1 MRILTKS
8 IQGTNIHLWNR
19 SQVLDYESRHW
30 SDGLTLSEWMDD
42 SVEINISGTTRNI
55 FKVGDTFTLTGSN
68 DFVRDGARSDTD
80 TDYWVLTE
88 SGVMIQLQILSGAS
102 EIGTVLSIAR
112 SEWMFRDNAGD
123 YYRRNWRLLGGNTS
137 IAPVEVKDIVFKDNN
152 NLLAEDSFPEIQF
165 NVKIFGTRDPR
176 LRRIVLG
183 GHEKEFFQYQI
194 ASMPWRDYDKD
205 LGVRIVSDDSWVDGS
220 EIPVKIRFITSE
232 TQTHKLRDTTIHIQS
247 NYEDRPFHDF
257 NLRLYY
263 DGKYDTADETD
274 LNIYKS
280 PFEYNNAGQD
290 LGLGNIRMNTL
301 KIKYNTTDPDNI
313 LLADAALIDSSFNGS
328 WREISDAS
336 FQNSLNT
343 IDRADGTALPDAVWM
358 AGDNGSLYHVVNG
371 TVVDSVMSHRKWN
384 GSNRFTSASTGGAI
398 HLTGDTTIYDINDS
412 GLCNL
417 PQTADK
423 LPYSYNNFATVQ
435 VSSGSPMQ
443 SLTIKTENDADSVPA
458 GTIDMLR
465 STDETQWNTIMN
477 QPMDI
482 GDFFVHENDPVKLEE
497 TKKKPTHNYT
507 ITFRKIPGY
516 LFDVAYPAEQNRNL
530 KLTVSSTSR
539 IYDLN
544 QNDIIDA
551 GTSKTLNLNISR
563 TNSRWGLDEIP
574 NDPKYSA
581 QASNFT
587 AQAGENGMAQLLAR
601 RITRTETLG
610 VLHPNIVEEDWAI
623 GAGLVSGSLLDCK
636 HEFTDKFRVTCTNAG
651 STAGADA
658 VEVKMITDGPYN
670 QTCKVME
677 CTNGAPTTNNDGN
690 ADGGWRV
697 QHLVDPYWNYA
708 SVVFVRVTSN
718 TKNGRFHHGP
728 GNWGGH
734 PDTKKLDGTPQTNV
748 YYGHYAASNMT
759 QDEWYVSVGILRY
772 VNASNDTNHYGGMWK
787 LSDGSKVATW
797 MDLKHGD
804 ARLGP
809 NINRNNHR
817 VYMHDGQGGM
827 TFQLTNPMLVRIKW
841 SDMYDFYKGFLHGFN
856 PRQLTQDNPQLRG
869 AYKFSGS
876 VDGADDLPYT
886 EIVNGQ
892 RSVTNHPYTAGVLI
906 ESKELDARS
915 NLIVVNQSANP
926 GPFHFPEA
934 TLGGGR
940 SVGDL
945 PDVAGG
951 SPGSAVTGV
960 NANTVVNNQGT
971 IQGDVTLT

>member
-19 SQVLDYESRHW
+19 TQVLDYESRSW
-30 SDGLTLSEWMDD
+30 RDGLTLNEWLDN
-42 SVEINISGTTRNI
+42 SVEITISGTTRNI
-55 FKVGDTFTLTGSN
+55 FKVGDTFTLTGAN
-68 DFVRDGARSDTD
+68 DFVRDGARSDSD

-88 SGVMIQLQILSGAS
+88 SGVMIQLQILSGSS
-102 EIGTVLSIAR
+102 ETGTVLSIAR

-123 YYRRNWRLLGGNTS
+123 YYRRDWRLLGGNTS
-137 IAPVEVKDIVFKDNN
+137 IAPVEVKDVVFKDNN
-152 NLLAEDSFPEIQF
+152 KLLAEDSFPEIQF

-176 LRRIVLG
+176 LRRFELG

-194 ASMPWRDYDKD
+194 AGNAWQNYDLD
-205 LGVRIVSDDSWVDGS
+205 LGIRIVNDGSWVDGS

-232 TQTHKLRDTTIHIQS
+232 TQTHKLRDTTIHNQA
-247 NYEDRPFHDF
+247 NYENNPFHDF
-257 NLRLYY
+257 NLRVYY
-263 DGKYDTADETD
+263 DGVYDTADETG
-274 LNIYKS
+274 LNIYKY
-280 PFEYNNAGQD
+280 PFVWNSVGQSKSF
-290 LGLGNIRMNTL
+290 GNIRMNTL
-301 KIKYNTTDPDNI
+301 KIKYNTTDPSNI

-328 WREISDAS
+328 WREVSDAS
-336 FQNSLNT
+336 FTNSLNT
-343 IDRADGTALPDAVWM
+343 IARADGTALPDDVWM

-398 HLTGDTTIYDINDS
+398 HLNGDFNIHDMNDP
-412 GLCNL
+412 GLCEL

-435 VSSGSPMQ
+435 ITSGSPMQ
-443 SLTIKTENDADSVPA
+443 SLTIETQDAAGFVPA

-465 STDETQWNTIMN
+465 STNETQWNSIMN

-507 ITFRKIPGY
+507 VTFRKIPGY
-516 LFDVAYPAEQNRNL
+516 LFDVLYPTERTRDLN
-530 KLTVSSTSR
+530 LTVRSSSR

-544 QNDIIDA
+544 ANDIIDV
-551 GTSKTLNLNISR
+551 GTSKNLTLNILR
-563 TNSRWGLDEIP
+563 HQSRWGLDETP
-574 NDPKYSA
+574 DDPKHSRS
-581 QASNFT
+581 ASNFT
-587 AQAGENGMAQLLAR
+587 AQPGENGMAQLLAR

-610 VLHPNIVEEDWAI
+610 VLHPNIIQEDWAI
-623 GAGLVSGSLLDCK
+623 GPVTQGDSLASSSSIESVSRFSMIMSWDVARGVDQ
-636 HEFTDKFRVTCTNAG
+636 A
-651 STAGADA
+651 A
-658 VEVKMITDGPYN
+658 VQMIDDGPYN
-670 QTCKVME
+670 QRCKVLE
-677 CTNGAPTTNNDGN
+677 CTTGVPDTASTGEP
-690 ADGGWRV
+690 DGGWSITTP
-697 QHLVDPYWNYA
+697 VDPDWTYA
-708 SVVFVRVTSN
+708 SVVYVRRTSAIAG
-718 TKNGRFHHGP
+718 GRFYHGP
-728 GNWGGH
+728 GGSSALPRTADLNG
-734 PDTKKLDGTPQTNV
+734 DTTANSNV
-748 YYGHYAASNMT
+748 YFGRPATSVFSQN
-759 QDEWYVSVGILRY
+759 EWHVSIGFLRKL
-772 VNASNDTNHYGGMWK
+772 SSDTTSYGGVWR
-787 LSDGSKVATW
+787 LSDGLKVANYA
-797 MDLKHGD
+797 DYCHGEPD
-804 ARLGP
+804 AGD
-809 NINRNNHR
+809 NINRNTQR
-817 VYMHDGQGGM
+817 YYAFYSSGGL
-827 TFQLTNPMLVRIKW
+827 THQLTNPMLMRINH
-841 SDMYDFYKGFLHGFN
+841 SDMPQFYNGFLQGFS
-856 PRQLTQDNPQLRG
+856 PQALVQDNAQLRG

-886 EIVNGQ
+886 EIVNGE

-906 ESKELDARS
+906 ESDKLDSRS

>member
-19 SQVLDYESRHW
+19 AQVLDYESRSW
-30 SDGLTLSEWMDD
+30 SDGLTLNEWLDN
-42 SVEINISGTTRNI
+42 SVDVDINGTNRNV
-55 FKVGDTFTLTGSN
+55 FKVGSTLTLSGAN
-68 DFVRDGARSDTD
+68 DFVRDGARTDTD

-88 SGVMIQLQILSGAS
+88 SGVMIQLQIVSGAT
-102 EIGTVLSIAR
+102 ETGTVISIAR
-112 SEWMFRDNAGD
+112 SEWMLRSGGGD
-123 YYRRNWRLLGGNTS
+123 YYRRNWRSLGGNNS
-137 IAPVEVKDIVFKDNN
+137 IAPVDVKDIVFKSGN

-165 NVKIFGTRDPR
+165 NVKFFGTRDPR
-176 LRRIVLG
+176 LRRITLG
-183 GHEKEFFQYQI
+183 GHEREFFQYQVGTGAWVNYSKI
-194 ASMPWRDYDKD
+194 PGIKIGD
-205 LGVRIVSDDSWVDGS
+205 DDSWWDGA
-220 EIPVKIRFITSE
+220 EIPVKIRFISSE
-232 TQTHKLRDTTIHIQS
+232 AEIHRLRDTTIHNQS
-247 NYEDRPFHDF
+247 NYENHPLHNFD
-257 NLRLYY
+257 LRLYY
-263 DGKYDTADETD
+263 DGSYLHENGSF
-274 LNIYKS
+274 NIYKS
-280 PFEYNNAGQD
+280 PFEYLNVGQSRSI
-290 LGLGNIRMNTL
+290 GNININTL
-301 KIKYNTTDPDNI
+301 KIKYSAGDPGSI
-313 LLADAALIDSSFNGS
+313 SAADAGLANSTFDGS
-328 WREISDAS
+328 WREISPGS
-336 FQNSLNT
+336 FSNSLKT
-343 IDRADGTALPDAVWM
+343 IARADGTALPDDVWL

-371 TVVDSVMSHRKWN
+371 AVLDSVMSERKWW

-398 HLTGDTTIYDINDS
+398 HLNGDNKIQDMNDP
-412 GLCNL
+412 GLCEL
-417 PQTADK
+417 PQVADK
-423 LPYSYNNFATVQ
+423 LPYSYNNFATIKVT
-435 VSSGSPMQ
+435 SGSPMH
-443 SLTIKTENDADSVPA
+443 SLTIETENSAGFVPA

-465 STDETQWNTIMN
+465 ADGETEWNTIMN

-482 GDFFVHENDPVKLEE
+482 GDFYVHENDPVKLEE
-497 TKKKPTHNYT
+497 TRKKATHNYT

-516 LFDVAYPAEQNRNL
+516 LFDVAYPTEMSRNL
-530 KLTVSSTSR
+530 NLTVRSTSR
-539 IYDLN
+539 IYDVDTGN
-544 QNDIIDA
+544 IIDV
-551 GTSKTLNLNISR
+551 GTSKTLNLNIER
-563 TNSRWGLDEIP
+563 RQPRWGLDEIP

-601 RITRTETLG
+601 RINRTETLG
-610 VLHPNIVEEDWAI
+610 VLNPNIVEEDWAI
-623 GAGLVSGSLLDCK
+623 GAGLVNGDSLDSK
-636 HEFTDKFRVTCTNAG
+636 HEFSGKFKVTCTSGG
-651 STAGADA
+651 STAGVDA
-658 VEVKMITDGPYN
+658 VEVKMITDGPYG
-670 QTCKVME
+670 QPCKVME

-708 SVVFVRVTSN
+708 SVVFVRVTSDR
-718 TKNGRFHHGP
+718 KNGRFYHGP

-734 PDTKKLDGTPQTNV
+734 PDTKKLDGTSLTNV
-748 YYGHYAASNMT
+748 YYGSYAAPNMT

-804 ARLGP
+804 ATAAD

-817 VYMHDGQGGM
+817 AYMHDGQGGM

-841 SDMYDFYKGFLHGFN
+841 SDIYDFYKGFLQGFST
-856 PRQLTQDNPQLRG
+856 RDLTQDNPQLRG
-869 AYKFSGS
+869 AWKFSGS
-876 VDGADDLPYT
+876 EDGADDIPYT
-886 EIVNGQ
+886 EIISGN
-892 RSVTNHPYTAGVLI
+892 RSITNHPYTAGVLI

-926 GPFHFPEA
+926 GPFHLPEA